1 MKRWLVTIA
10 ILILAT
16 PLFAQ
21 TLSVTHKKSLWWDGH
36 GVIEITDEGIAYKSA
51 DKDESRV
58 WSYPDIQ
65 YFDRIDQKEFVIL
78 TYQDQRLML
87 GRDRQYH
94 FVITEGELTD
104 SIFRT
109 ISQRL
114 GKPLTN
120 RVAPDRLSPEYTIS
134 AKHLHTLGGCEGELK
149 FTRDAIYY
157 VTGHQE
163 NNRQWM
169 LDRDLQSVW
178 SADRYQLEIYTYDNN
193 RREFSRTRNY
203 RFDLKEPLDPEFY
216 RQLKLK
222 LYQLEKAHLPLN

>member
-1 MKRWLVTIA
+1 MKSWLIAIA
-10 ILILAT
+10 ILILAS
-16 PLFAQ
+16 PSFAQ

-36 GVIEITDEGIAYKSA
+36 GVIEITDEGIAYKSV

-58 WSYPDIQ
+58 WRYPDIQ
-65 YFDRIDQKEFVIL
+65 YFDRIGRKEFVIL
-78 TYQDQRLML
+78 TYQDQRVML

-94 FVITEGELTD
+94 FVITDGELSD
-104 SIFRT
+104 STFQT

-114 GKPLTN
+114 GKPVTN
-120 RVAPDRLSPEYTIS
+120 RVVPDGLGSESTIPV
-134 AKHLHTLGGCEGELK
+134 KHVHTLGGCEGELK

-157 VTGHQE
+157 VTAHEEDG
-163 NNRQWM
+163 RQWL

-178 SADRYQLEIYTYDNN
+178 SADRYQLEIYAYDNN

-222 LYQLEKAHLPLN
+222 LYQLEKVHLPLN